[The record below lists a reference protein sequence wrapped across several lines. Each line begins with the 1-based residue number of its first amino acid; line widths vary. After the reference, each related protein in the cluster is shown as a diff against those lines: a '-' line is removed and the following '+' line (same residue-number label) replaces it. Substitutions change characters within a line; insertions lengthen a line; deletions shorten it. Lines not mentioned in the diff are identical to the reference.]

1 VSALWAPQHNV
12 HLQEL
17 ESYTGGVLHDRT
29 GAKGLD
35 HDVEITGWG
44 ETADGQKYPRST
56 QRVAWFDNIS
66 HDAGTGTSV
75 TLGACT
81 GARRAGSG
89 WPKASTI
96 LASSRRSARGRR
108 PKLLGDGAPHSSAVT
123 NPLIVTLICASD
135 SDSDPCRRGVAP
147 PRRRAY
153 RSEGPSLGRARAG
166 RGGAGAWF
174 CPGPVCAAPPAS
186 PAYAH
191 QPPALGRILRVRSR

>member
-1 VSALWAPQHNV
+1 MSALWAPQHNV

-108 PKLLGDGAPHSSAVT
+108 PKLLGDGAPHSNAVT
-123 NPLIVTLICASD
+123 DLLICASD
-135 SDSDPCRRGVAP
+135 SDSDPLRRVAP
-147 PRRRAY
+147 PRGRASV
-153 RSEGPSLGRARAG
+153 SEGPSLGRAG

-174 CPGPVCAAPPAS
+174 CPGPVCNAPPAS

-191 QPPALGRILRVRSR
+191 PPPALGRIPRVR